1 LKSGREADSF
11 PVMIGRV
18 DVGDMARR
26 LNIRGKRRLVERL
39 SARRGIRRATLFGA
53 EFELDLGEFIQR
65 QMYFGCF
72 EALESRAVADYLR
85 PGMTVVDAG
94 ANVGF
99 YTALAAERCGERGRV
114 IAYEPS
120 PYASA
125 RLRAMV
131 ERNRLRQVTVVEA
144 ALGDAAGRGTLYIER
159 DANHSPSLIRS
170 SDLADTIA
178 VEVRSLDAEAARL
191 GLEKIDLLKLDV
203 EGYEAQVVSGAD
215 ELLRAGRIGAVLC
228 ELHGVPMGLEQWGL
242 CRSEMLNVRA
252 EAQFWIRRCQS
263 GA

>member
-1 LKSGREADSF
+1 
-11 PVMIGRV
+11 MIGRV
-18 DVGDMARR
+18 DVGYIARQ
-26 LNIRGKRRLVERL
+26 LNFRGKRRLVEQL
-39 SARRGIRRATLFGA
+39 SGRRGVRRARLFGA

-72 EALESRAVADYLR
+72 EALEARAVADYLR

-99 YTALAAERCGERGRV
+99 YTALAAERCGAGGRV

-120 PYASA
+120 PYASE

-131 ERNRLRQVTVVEA
+131 ERNRLDRVTAVEA
-144 ALGDAAGRGTLYIER
+144 ALGDAAGQGTLFIER

-170 SDLADTIA
+170 RDAADASA
-178 VEVRSLDAEAARL
+178 VEVRTLDAEAARL
-191 GLEKIDLLKLDV
+191 GLDKIDLLKLDV
-203 EGYEAQVVSGAD
+203 EGYETQVLAGAG

-228 ELHGVPMGLEQWGL
+228 ELHGAPVGLEKWGFR
-242 CRSEMLNVRA
+242 RSDKLSARA
-252 EAQFWIRRCQS
+252 EAQFWIGRDS
-263 GA
+263 TT